1 MSDKKHQ
8 ISTKKYDAV
17 IFDLDGVVTRTAGI
31 HAAAWKELFDEYLKK
46 HGQDETFEPFD
57 SDADYL
63 TYVDGKPRYDGV
75 KSFLASRGIKIPYGS
90 ADDSSGEE
98 TVCGLG
104 NRKNRLFLERLNDEG
119 VEVYETTINLIG
131 RLRNRGFK
139 TAIISSSK
147 NCADILDAAD
157 ITGLFDA
164 RVDGV
169 ESEAL
174 DLTGKPAPDIFLE
187 AARRLEMEPERCVV
201 VEDAISGVQA
211 GSKGGFGLVI
221 GVDRADQSKALKK
234 QGADLVVKD
243 LEEMD
248 LEVEIKDLACA
259 LDSFDAVKDSIKG
272 KEVAVFLDYD
282 GTLTPI
288 VSRPEDALLSE
299 KMRDILIRL
308 AAQCTV
314 AVISGR
320 GLKDVRKRVDI
331 DDLYYAGSHGF
342 EIEGPD
348 DLKMEYENAKDFL
361 PVLDDA
367 EENLIALVSDIQG
380 AQVERK
386 RFSIA
391 VHYRNVE
398 EDETATVEGIVNQTI
413 QKYPEL
419 RKSYGKKVY
428 ELRPEIDWDKGKA
441 IAWLMDTLD
450 LELPGVIPFYIG
462 DDLTDEDAFRTLEL
476 KGTGIVV
483 GEGSRSTA
491 ARYSLENTNRV
502 MDFLNELA
510 LLLEEGSTWSLVYK
524 GYKPDQEK
532 LREALCTLGNGYFAT
547 RGAAAE
553 HGADDFHYPGTYLAG
568 GYNRLTTEMAG
579 RTIENEDL
587 VNMPNWLCLNFR
599 ILGEE
604 WFSLDEAEIL
614 SYRQEL
620 DIKKGCLARRLR
632 FRDKKGRETRMIT
645 RRLVHMGDMH
655 LAATET
661 IIIPLNWSA
670 TLEVSSAL
678 DGQVTNSGVD
688 RYKELNSRHLE
699 AVETRK
705 IDEDSVLLKVQT
717 SQSRLMVAQGARVEV
732 FRVEEKVPLKMQ
744 VVEDAGYIAQHWTLE
759 AKEQETL
766 VIEKTVSF
774 FTSRDQA
781 ISECALESAKALADA
796 PRFNELFRAHSLI
809 WEQLWQKFEMKIDLN
824 HTANDHQMQRTLR
837 LYTFHMLQ
845 SASMHSLDIDAGI
858 PARGWHGEAYRGHVF
873 WDELIMFPFLNYR
886 VPHITRSLLMY
897 RYRRLKEARR
907 AAREKGYKG
916 AMYPW
921 QSASNGRE
929 ETQQVHLNP
938 KSGRWIP
945 DNSHRQRH
953 INAGIVY
960 NIWQYFQVTAD
971 LEFLSFYGAEMIF
984 EIARFWESI
993 ATYNEALDRYEIA
1006 GIMGPDEYH
1015 DAYPDAETPGL
1026 NNNAYTNV
1034 MVAFVM
1040 NRALEIFDL
1049 LPSEQIRQ
1057 LCERL
1062 DIEDTEIEK
1071 WQHMAAKLRVV
1082 FHDDGIISQFEGY
1095 DKLEELDWE
1104 NYRKKYGNIQRLDRI
1119 LEAEGDTANRYKLSK
1134 QADVLMLF
1142 YLFSAEKLE
1151 KLFKQLGYDFEY
1163 ETIPDNARYYLRR
1176 TCNGSSLGYII
1187 HSWVMARLDRKRSWK
1202 LFKSALK
1209 TDIADIQGGTTP
1221 EGIHLGA
1228 MSGCVDI
1235 IQRAYTGLEIREDVL
1250 RLNPQFPAEL
1260 KRINLHLRYRGQWL
1274 QLDITCDRIKINA
1287 LSSGAHSIRV
1297 NIKDQDYEL
1306 EQDKTLEV
1314 ALNKNK

>member
-1 MSDKKHQ
+1 
-8 ISTKKYDAV
+8 
-17 IFDLDGVVTRTAGI
+17 
-31 HAAAWKELFDEYLKK
+31 
-46 HGQDETFEPFD
+46 
-57 SDADYL
+57 
-63 TYVDGKPRYDGV
+63 
-75 KSFLASRGIKIPYGS
+75 
-90 ADDSSGEE
+90 
-98 TVCGLG
+98 
-104 NRKNRLFLERLNDEG
+104 
-119 VEVYETTINLIG
+119 
-131 RLRNRGFK
+131 
-139 TAIISSSK
+139 SSSK

-169 ESEAL
+169 ESQAL
-174 DLTGKPAPDIFLE
+174 DIAGKPAPDIFLE
-187 AARRLEMEPERCVV
+187 AARRLEVEPEKCVV
-201 VEDAISGVQA
+201 VEDAISGVRA

-243 LEEMD
+243 LEEVD
-248 LEVEIKDLACA
+248 LEIEIKDLACA
-259 LDSFDAVKDSIKG
+259 LASFDAVKESIKG
-272 KEVAVFLDYD
+272 NEMVVFLDYD

-288 VSRPEDALLSE
+288 VSRPEDAVLAE

-314 AVISGR
+314 AVVSGR
-320 GLKDVRKRVDI
+320 GLKDVKKKVDI

-348 DLKMEYENAKDFL
+348 DLKMEHEKAKDFL

-367 EENLIALVSDIQG
+367 EEDLIELVSDIQG

-386 RFSIA
+386 KFSIA

-398 EDETATVEGIVNQTI
+398 ADETATVEEIVNQAI

-428 ELRPEIDWDKGKA
+428 ELRPDIDWDKGKA
-441 IAWLMDTLD
+441 ISWLMEVLD

-483 GEGSRSTA
+483 GEGSRITA
-491 ARYSLENTNRV
+491 ARYSLENTDRV

-510 LLLEEGSTWSLVYK
+510 LLLEEGDTWSLVYK
-524 GYKPDQEK
+524 GYKPDREK

-547 RGAAAE
+547 RGAASE
-553 HGADDFHYPGTYLAG
+553 HGADAFHYPGTYLAG
-568 GYNRLTTEMAG
+568 GYNRLATEIAG

-599 ILGEE
+599 RLGEE
-604 WFSLDEAEIL
+604 WFSLDEVDIL

-620 DIKKGCLARRLR
+620 DMKKGCLCRRLR
-632 FRDKKGRETRMIT
+632 FRDKKGRETRLIS
-645 RRLVHMGDMH
+645 RRLVHMGNMH

-670 TLEVSSAL
+670 TIEMNSAL
-678 DGQVTNSGVD
+678 DGQVINSGVD

-705 IDEDSVLLKVQT
+705 IDEDTVLLKVRT

-732 FRVEEKVPLKMQ
+732 FREEKKVPLKAQ
-744 VVEDAGYIAQHWTLE
+744 VVEDAGYIAQHWTVE
-759 AKEQETL
+759 VKEQETL

-781 ISECALESAKALADA
+781 VSECALEAEKALADA
-796 PRFNELFRAHSLI
+796 PRFHEIFRTHCLV
-809 WEQLWQKFEMKIDLN
+809 WNQLWQKFELKIDLN
-824 HTANDHQMQRTLR
+824 HSTDGHQMQRTLR
-837 LYTFHMLQ
+837 LYSFHMVQ
-845 SASMHSLDIDAGI
+845 CASMHSLDIDVGT
-858 PARGWHGEAYRGHVF
+858 PARGWHGEAYRGHIF
-873 WDELIMFPFLNYR
+873 WDELIIFPFLNYR
-886 VPHITRSLLMY
+886 APHITRSLLMY

-907 AAREKGYKG
+907 AARERGYKG

-960 NIWQYFQVTAD
+960 NIWQYYQVTAD

-993 ATYNEALDRYEIA
+993 STYNETLDRYEII

-1015 DAYPDAETPGL
+1015 EAYPDAKAPGL

-1049 LPSEQIRQ
+1049 LPSEQTRQ

-1062 DIEDTEIEK
+1062 DIEDTEIERWK
-1071 WQHMAAKLRVV
+1071 DMGAKLKVA
-1082 FHDDGIISQFEGY
+1082 FHDDGIISQFEDY
-1095 DKLEELDWE
+1095 DKLEDLDWA

-1119 LEAEGDTANRYKLSK
+1119 LEAEDDTANRYKVSK

-1151 KLFKQLGYDFEY
+1151 KLFKQLGYVFEY
-1163 ETIPDNARYYLRR
+1163 ETIPDNTRYYLSR
-1176 TCNGSSLGYII
+1176 TSNGSSLGYII

-1202 LFKSALK
+1202 LFKRALK

-1228 MSGCVDI
+1228 MAGCVDI

-1250 RLNPQFPAEL
+1250 QLNPQFPDEL
-1260 KRINLHLRYRGQWL
+1260 KRINFHIRYRDHWL
-1274 QLDITCDRIKINA
+1274 ELDITSDRIKLHA
-1287 LSSGAHSIRV
+1287 LSSGARTIRV
-1297 NIKDQDYEL
+1297 NIKDKDYEL

-1314 ALNKNK
+1314 ALDKNK

>member
-1 MSDKKHQ
+1 MNDKKHQ
-8 ISTKKYDAV
+8 ISRKKYDAV
-17 IFDLDGVVTRTAGI
+17 IFDLDGVLTRTARI
-31 HAAAWKELFDEYLKK
+31 HAAAWKDLFDEFLKK
-46 HGQDETFEPFD
+46 HSQDETCEPFD
-57 SDADYL
+57 SDAEYL

-75 KSFLASRGIKIPYGS
+75 KSFLASRDIEIPYGD
-90 ADDSSGEE
+90 ADDSADEE

-104 NRKNRLFLERLNDEG
+104 NRKNRFFLERLKDEG
-119 VEVYETTINLIG
+119 VTVYETTIDLIY
-131 RLRNRGFK
+131 RLRKRGFK
-139 TAIISSSK
+139 TAVISSSK
-147 NCADILDAAD
+147 NCADILAAAD

-174 DLTGKPAPDIFLE
+174 DLAGKPAPDIFLE
-187 AARRLEMEPERCVV
+187 AARRLEVEPERCVV

-243 LEEMD
+243 LGEVG
-248 LEVEIKDLACA
+248 LEIEIRDLASA
-259 LDSFDAVKDSIKG
+259 LESFDVLKENIKG

-288 VSRPEDALLSE
+288 VSRPEDAVLSE
-299 KMRDILIRL
+299 KMQDILIRL
-308 AAQCTV
+308 AVQCTV
-314 AVISGR
+314 AVVSGR
-320 GLKDVRKRVDI
+320 GLKDVKNRVDI

-348 DLKMEYENAKDFL
+348 DLKMEHAKAKDFL

-367 EENLIALVSDIQG
+367 EEDLIELISDIQG

-386 RFSIA
+386 KFSIA

-398 EDETATVEGIVNQTI
+398 PDETATVEGIVNQII

-428 ELRPEIDWDKGKA
+428 ELRPDIDWDKGKA
-441 IAWLMDTLD
+441 INWLMDALD
-450 LELPGVIPFYIG
+450 LEVPGVIPFYIG
-462 DDLTDEDAFRTLEL
+462 DDLTDEDAFRALEL
-476 KGTGIVV
+476 KGAGIVV
-483 GEGSRSTA
+483 GEGSRITA
-491 ARYSLENTNRV
+491 ARYSLENTDQV
-502 MDFLNELA
+502 MDFLNRLA
-510 LLLEEGSTWSLVYK
+510 LLLEEGSSWSLVYK
-524 GYKPDQEK
+524 GYKSDREK

-553 HGADDFHYPGTYLAG
+553 HRADDFHYPGTYLAG
-568 GYNRLTTEMAG
+568 GYNRLTSEMAG

-599 ILGEE
+599 ILGEA
-604 WFSLDEAEIL
+604 WFSLDGVEIL
-614 SYRQEL
+614 SYRQDL
-620 DIKKGCLARRLR
+620 DMKKGCLCRRLR
-632 FRDKKGRETRMIT
+632 FRDKKGRETRLIT
-645 RRLVHMGDMH
+645 RRLVHMGNMH

-670 TLEVSSAL
+670 TLEMSSAL

-699 AVETRK
+699 AVETRE
-705 IDEDSVLLKVQT
+705 IDEDAMLLKVQT
-717 SQSRLMVAQGARVEV
+717 SQSRLMVAQGARVEL
-732 FRVEEKVPLKMQ
+732 FREEKKVPLQMQ
-744 VVEDAGYIAQHWTLE
+744 VVEDAGYIAHHWTVE

-781 ISECALESAKALADA
+781 ISECGLEAEKALADA
-796 PRFNELFRAHSLI
+796 PRFNELFRTHCI
-809 WEQLWQKFEMKIDLN
+809 VWDQLWQKFEMKIDLN
-824 HTANDHQMQRTLR
+824 HSTDGHQMQRTLR
-837 LYTFHMLQ
+837 LYTFHMVQ
-845 SASMHSLDIDAGI
+845 SACIHSLDIDVGM
-858 PARGWHGEAYRGHVF
+858 PARGWHGEAYRGHIF
-873 WDELIMFPFLNYR
+873 WDEVIIFPFLNYR
-886 VPHITRSLLMY
+886 VPHITRTLLMY

-907 AAREKGYKG
+907 AARAHGYKG

-938 KSGRWIP
+938 KSGRWIT

-953 INAGIVY
+953 VNAGIVY
-960 NIWQYFQVTAD
+960 NIWQYYQVTGD
-971 LEFLSFYGAEMIF
+971 LEFLSFYGAEMIL

-993 ATYNEALDRYEIA
+993 STYNEALDKYEII
-1006 GIMGPDEYH
+1006 GVMGPDEYH
-1015 DAYPDAETPGL
+1015 DAYPEAETPGL

-1040 NRALEIFDL
+1040 NRALELFEL

-1057 LCERL
+1057 LCEML
-1062 DIEDTEIEK
+1062 DIADAEIEK
-1071 WQHMAAKLRVV
+1071 WQDMAARLRVV
-1082 FHDDGIISQFEGY
+1082 FHDDGIISQFEDY

-1119 LEAEGDTANRYKLSK
+1119 LEAEDDTANRYKVSK

-1176 TCNGSSLGYII
+1176 TSNGSSLAYII
-1187 HSWVMARLDRKRSWK
+1187 HSWVMARLDRKRSWQ
-1202 LFKSALK
+1202 LFKNALK
-1209 TDIADIQGGTTP
+1209 TDLADIQGGSTP

-1250 RLNPQFPAEL
+1250 QLNPQFPDEL
-1260 KRINLHLRYRGQWL
+1260 KRINFHIRYRDHWIE
-1274 QLDITCDRIKINA
+1274 LDISSDRIKLNA
-1287 LSSGAHSIRV
+1287 LSSGAQSIRV
-1297 NIKDQDYEL
+1297 QIKDKDYEL
-1306 EQDKTLEV
+1306 QQGKTLEV
-1314 ALNKNK
+1314 ALDKNK